1 MKTIIDKDAKGLNFM
16 EKNKVSVW
24 ASQYPYDKIPEE
36 YFEENF
42 THKKKRATN
51 TWSNNFKLAYFSPD
65 YLETNGV
72 YSGTSNIR
80 KVAGAC
86 SFSKSYIES
95 LEQMAINNN
104 MAQVTWIVLLHDLA
118 YDPEVSGIKKDKFLT
133 FLGAF
138 DYDETADSLYEP

>member
-1 MKTIIDKDAKGLNFM
+1 MNTTFEKGTQGLNFM
-16 EKNKVSVW
+16 QKQKVSVW
-24 ASQYPYDKIPEE
+24 ISQYPYDKIPEE

-51 TWSNNFKLAYFSPD
+51 TWSTNFKLAYFSPD

-86 SFSKSYIES
+86 SFSKSYIDP
-95 LEQMAINNN
+95 LEQAAINHN
-104 MAQVTWIVLLHDLA
+104 MAQVTWVVILHDLA
-118 YDPEVSGIKKDKFLT
+118 YDPELSGVKKDKFLT
-133 FLGAF
+133 FLGVF
-138 DYDETADSLYEP
+138 DYDETADSLYEQ